1 MSKITTTVEEY
12 SRALLLAVQESR
24 PEDHELIIENLVGVL
39 TQNDDLEKMQEIVT
53 EFERLLQA
61 EGSPTQVKT
70 EFAREVTSSK
80 GILDELN
87 AVAGTHLEVRSRV
100 NDDLVGGMVL
110 RVDDTLIDASVK
122 GQLDRMKKDLAE

>member
-1 MSKITTTVEEY
+1 MTKITTTIEEY

-70 EFAREVTSSK
+70 DFAREVTSSK

-100 NDDLVGGMVL
+100 DDDLVGGMVL

-122 GQLDRMKKDLAE
+122 GQLDRMKKDLSE

>member
-1 MSKITTTVEEY
+1 MAKITTTIEEY

-39 TQNDDLEKMQEIVT
+39 TQNNDLEKMQEIVT

-70 EFAREVTSSK
+70 DFAREVTSSK

-100 NDDLVGGMVL
+100 DDDLVGGMVL

-122 GQLDRMKKDLAE
+122 GQLDRMKKDLSE

>member
-1 MSKITTTVEEY
+1 MSKITTTIEEY

-53 EFERLLQA
+53 EFERLLQT

-70 EFAREVTSSK
+70 EFAREATSSK

-100 NDDLVGGMVL
+100 DDDLVGGMVL

-122 GQLDRMKKDLAE
+122 GQLDRMKKDLSE